1 MYKHSSVLLFAAAAA
16 IHHVNAG
23 LAWTV
28 PNGITMPFAKRYSAQ
43 DLIFDLRKN
52 RSPQYIDTVGCT
64 GFLVN
69 PTLYKRDVSGW
80 DDNLDFSQLDGSTD
94 VVAQQPTGT
103 NPNCYSA
110 SYSSPNPLVGRGNQP
125 PDYNNLD
132 FINNANPFPVGG
144 TRTDPWGDLKA
155 PTFETN
161 LEADNSKTGTT
172 GAHDTPLL
180 GQDVMGSIQ
189 TGASD
194 VPVPP
199 QDNSAVPGGQDIKFP
214 SPGND
219 YANIPDNAAY
229 DTTLPN
235 QGTDISS
242 STPSNPS
249 LEQQLANAQYVPSPF
264 PPATVSPS
272 YTLRTWRADCHM

>member
-1 MYKHSSVLLFAAAAA
+1 MHKHSSILLFAAAAA

-43 DLIFDLRKN
+43 DLIFDLRKK

-64 GFLVN
+64 DFLVT
-69 PTLYKRDVSGW
+69 PTLYNRDVSGW
-80 DDNLDFSQLDGSTD
+80 DDNLDISQLDGSTD
-94 VVAQQPTGT
+94 VVAQQPAGT

-110 SYSSPNPLVGRGNQP
+110 SYSSPNSVVGRDNQP
-125 PDYNNLD
+125 SDYNNLD
-132 FINNANPFPVGG
+132 FNNANPFPVGE

-155 PTFETN
+155 PNFGTN

-180 GQDVMGSIQ
+180 GQDAMGSTQ
-189 TGASD
+189 TVAYD
-194 VPVPP
+194 VPALS
-199 QDNSAVPGGQDIKFP
+199 QDTLAVPGGQDIKLP
-214 SPGND
+214 SPGTD
-219 YANIPDNAAY
+219 YANIPYNAAY
-229 DTTLPN
+229 DTTLSN

-242 STPSNPS
+242 PTPSNPS
-249 LEQQLANAQYVPSPF
+249 LEQRLANAQ
-264 PPATVSPS
+264 
-272 YTLRTWRADCHM
+272 

>member
-1 MYKHSSVLLFAAAAA
+1 MYKKSSVLLFAAAAA

-43 DLIFDLRKN
+43 DLIFDLRKK

-64 GFLVN
+64 GFLVA

-94 VVAQQPTGT
+94 VVAQQPAGT

-110 SYSSPNPLVGRGNQP
+110 SYSSPNSLVGRDNQP
-125 PDYNNLD
+125 TDYNNLD
-132 FINNANPFPVGG
+132 FNNANPFPVGE
-144 TRTDPWGDLKA
+144 TRADPWADLKA
-155 PTFETN
+155 PNFGTN

-172 GAHDTPLL
+172 GAHDYPLL
-180 GQDVMGSIQ
+180 GQDVVGSIQ
-189 TGASD
+189 NGAYD
-194 VPVPP
+194 VPVPS
-199 QDNSAVPGGQDIKFP
+199 QDNLAVPGGQEIKLP
-214 SPGND
+214 SPGTD

-229 DTTLPN
+229 DTTL
-235 QGTDISS
+235 DIGSQ
-242 STPSNPS
+242 TPSNPS
-249 LEQQLANAQYVPSPF
+249 LEQRLANAQYVPSPL
-264 PPATVSPS
+264 PPAPVYLLLHSQNLA
-272 YTLRTWRADCHM
+272 YNLG